1 MDAGAQQGALTFRA
15 GMEAIRSAIMIHI
28 AVIAN
33 IDEIPMHVYVG
44 ILQDGEIECQKQLID
59 Q

>member
-15 GMEAIRSAIMIHI
+15 GMEAIRLAIMIHI

-33 IDEIPMHVYVG
+33 IDEIPIQWIRMYPARW
-44 ILQDGEIECQKQLID
+44 
-59 Q
+59 